1 MRTRSGPA
9 EGEKA
14 KLGAFSGGGQTCPGG
29 GKTSVVA
36 RAPNFPARFSTQKFL
51 EKF

>member
-14 KLGAFSGGGQTCPGG
+14 KLGAFSGGGHDLPGR
-29 GKTSVVA
+29 GKNQRRRA
-36 RAPNFPARFSTQKFL
+36 RS
-51 EKF
+51 